1 MLTLRIENYDRLHDG
16 GPLEFTI
23 DRRGFDF
30 GRDQHLD
37 WTLPDRNRVISG
49 KHCEVRFYDGAY
61 WLTDTSTNG
70 TFLNGASKRLQS
82 PYRLADGDR
91 LSVGD
96 YVLAVSVKLAQA
108 APPPAPSAPQSF
120 AQSPLAPVAGP
131 DIWDSPHQAPPPIDA
146 NELLPRSREA
156 NRAADFLHQAA
167 YVPPP
172 FEEPEPVRKPTPAFP
187 VSLPPD
193 SPWGSNDGGSKDELP
208 PRHSRAEP
216 PANQAP
222 SAAQAPKDP
231 ADAAKPSVVP
241 KTPAPSSLGDGAAS
255 EFIRRFAAGAGIPD
269 DLLAGANAGDVA
281 EDAGRLLNLA
291 CLHIMAMLRAR
302 AEAKAL
308 SRSGNRTMISSDDN
322 NPLKFMPTPEEALR
336 VMLGPKTRGYLDA
349 RTALESAFGDL
360 KMHQVAFLAS
370 MQAALTQLFDELS
383 PDAIKDAADSKKSI
397 LSSGKSRYWE
407 LYAERW
413 LARVGR
419 REHGMLGAFLDLYA
433 EQYDKLS
440 TSARNRH
447 S

>member
-1 MLTLRIENYDRLHDG
+1 MLTLRIENYDRLPDG

-23 DRRGFDF
+23 DKRGFDF

-70 TFLNGASKRLQS
+70 TFLNGAGKRMQS

-96 YVLAVSVKLAQA
+96 YILAVSVKLAR
-108 APPPAPSAPQSF
+108 APVPLAQPVSPSLV
-120 AQSPLAPVAGP
+120 QSPSLPAAGS
-131 DIWDSPHQAPPPIDA
+131 DIWDSPHEPPPPIDA
-146 NELLPRSREA
+146 SDLLPPLREA
-156 NRAADFLHQAA
+156 GQAPDFLHQAV

-172 FEEPEPVRKPTPAFP
+172 FEDPEPIRKPMPAFSP
-187 VSLPPD
+187 PPPASEVWGGDDDLPHRPPGPEVPQSEP
-193 SPWGSNDGGSKDELP
+193 SPTVLP
-208 PRHSRAEP
+208 PRESAEIP
-216 PANQAP
+216 KPAIARSALAP
-222 SAAQAPKDP
+222 SDS
-231 ADAAKPSVVP
+231 D
-241 KTPAPSSLGDGAAS
+241 DGGAV
-255 EFIRRFAAGAGIPD
+255 EFIRRFAAGAGIPEHV
-269 DLLAGANAGDVA
+269 LAGADAGDVA
-281 EDAGRLLNLA
+281 ENAGRLLNLA

-308 SRSGNRTMISSDDN
+308 SRSGNRTMISADDN

-336 VMLGPKTRGYLDA
+336 VMLGPRTRGYLDA
-349 RTALESAFGDL
+349 TAALDNAFGDL

-370 MQAALTQLFDELS
+370 MQAALTELFDELS
-383 PDAIKDAADSKKSI
+383 PEAVKGAADGRKSI
-397 LSSGKSRYWE
+397 LSSGKSRYWDV
-407 LYAERW
+407 YTERW
-413 LARVGR
+413 LARVGH

-440 TSARNRH
+440 AATRNRH

>member
-1 MLTLRIENYDRLHDG
+1 MLTLRIENYDRLPDG

-23 DRRGFDF
+23 DKRGFDF

-37 WTLPDRNRVISG
+37 WTLPDRNKVISG
-49 KHCEVRFYDGAY
+49 KHCEVRYYDGAY

-96 YVLAVSVKLAQA
+96 YVLTVSVKLAQA
-108 APPPAPSAPQSF
+108 PPPLAQPVSPSFVQSPSLPSAGS
-120 AQSPLAPVAGP
+120 
-131 DIWDSPHQAPPPIDA
+131 DIWDSPREAPPPIDA
-146 NELLPRSREA
+146 RELLPPLREA
-156 NRAADFLHQAA
+156 ERGPDFLHQAA

-172 FEEPEPVRKPTPAFP
+172 FEEPEAIRKPTPAFP
-187 VSLPPD
+187 TPLPAN
-193 SPWGSNDGGSKDELP
+193 SPWGSDDDLSA
-208 PRHSRAEP
+208 PRSRAEP
-216 PANQAP
+216 PVSEAP
-222 SAAQAPKDP
+222 APVFVPKDP
-231 ADAAKPSVVP
+231 IDAPKPAMARN
-241 KTPAPSSLGDGAAS
+241 TPAPSPSPEAGSS
-255 EFIRRFAAGAGIPD
+255 EFIRRFAAGAGIPES
-269 DLLAGANAGDVA
+269 LLRGADAGDVA

-308 SRSGNRTMISSDDN
+308 SRSGNRTMISADDN

-349 RTALESAFGDL
+349 RAALENAFGDL

-370 MQAALTQLFDELS
+370 MQAALTELFDELS
-383 PDAIKDAADSKKSI
+383 PEAIKSAGDTRKSL
-397 LSSGKSRYWE
+397 LSSGKSRYWD
-407 LYAERW
+407 LYTERW

-440 TSARNRH
+440 ASTRNRH

>member
-1 MLTLRIENYDRLHDG
+1 MLTLRIENYDRLPDG

-23 DRRGFDF
+23 DKRGFDF
-30 GRDQHLD
+30 GRDHHLD
-37 WTLPDRNRVISG
+37 WTLPDRNRMISG

-70 TFLNGASKRLQS
+70 TYLNGASKRLQS

-108 APPPAPSAPQSF
+108 SPSLAQPVSPSLPPNTIPPA
-120 AQSPLAPVAGP
+120 AGS
-131 DIWDSPHQAPPPIDA
+131 DIWDSSHEAPPPIDA
-146 NELLPRSREA
+146 SELLPRSREA
-156 NRAADFLHQAA
+156 DQAPDFLHQAA

-172 FEEPEPVRKPTPAFP
+172 FEEPEPIRKPAPVFPAP
-187 VSLPPD
+187 LPAD
-193 SPWGSNDGGSKDELP
+193 GLWGSDDDLP
-208 PRHSRAEP
+208 PRPSRAEAAESEAP
-216 PANQAP
+216 PAALV
-222 SAAQAPKDP
+222 PKDP
-231 ADAAKPSVVP
+231 IDVP
-241 KTPAPSSLGDGAAS
+241 KPAIAQNTPAPSSSDDGGTS
-255 EFIRRFAAGAGIPD
+255 ELIRRFAAGAGIPES
-269 DLLAGANAGDVA
+269 LLTGTNAGDVA

-308 SRSGNRTMISSDDN
+308 SRSGNRTMIRSDDN

-349 RTALESAFGDL
+349 RAALENAFGDL

-370 MQAALTQLFDELS
+370 MQAALTELFDELS
-383 PDAIKDAADSKKSI
+383 PEAIKSAADAKKSI
-397 LSSGKSRYWE
+397 LSSGKSRYWD
-407 LYAERW
+407 LYTERW

-440 TSARNRH
+440 ASTRNRH

>member
-1 MLTLRIENYDRLHDG
+1 MLTLRIENYDRLPDG

-23 DRRGFDF
+23 DKRGFDF

-70 TFLNGASKRLQS
+70 TFLNGSSKRLQS

-96 YVLAVSVKLAQA
+96 YVLAVSVKLA
-108 APPPAPSAPQSF
+108 PAPSHPSQQASTPQV
-120 AQSPLAPVAGP
+120 QSLSLPPIGS
-131 DIWDSPHQAPPPIDA
+131 DIWDSPREAPPPIDA
-146 NELLPRSREA
+146 SDLLPPARQA
-156 NRAADFLHQAA
+156 DQAPDFLHQAA

-172 FEEPEPVRKPTPAFP
+172 FEEPQPVRKPMPAFP
-187 VSLPPD
+187 
-193 SPWGSNDGGSKDELP
+193 SPIPAGGVWGGDDEQP
-208 PRHSRAEP
+208 ARPSRAEP
-216 PANQAP
+216 PAVEAP
-222 SAAQAPKDP
+222 PAFVAAEEPVERQRPPIQETNALPP
-231 ADAAKPSVVP
+231 A
-241 KTPAPSSLGDGAAS
+241 TEEGAR
-255 EFIRRFAAGAGIPD
+255 EFVRRFAAGAGIPEG
-269 DLLAGANAGDVA
+269 LFAGADAGDVA
-281 EDAGRLLNLA
+281 EEAGRLLNLA
-291 CLHIMAMLRAR
+291 CLHVMAMLRAR

-308 SRSGNRTMISSDDN
+308 SRSGNRTMISADDN

-336 VMLGPKTRGYLDA
+336 VMLGPRTRGYLDGKA
-349 RTALESAFGDL
+349 ALEGAFGDL

-370 MQAALTQLFDELS
+370 MQAALTELFDELS
-383 PDAIKDAADSKKSI
+383 PDAVKNAADAKKS
-397 LSSGKSRYWE
+397 LLSGKGRYWD
-407 LYAERW
+407 LYVERW
-413 LARVGR
+413 AARVGR

-440 TSARNRH
+440 ASVRNRN

>member
-1 MLTLRIENYDRLHDG
+1 MLTLRIENFDRLPDG

-23 DRRGFDF
+23 DKRGFDF

-70 TFLNGASKRLQS
+70 TYLNGAAKRMQS

-91 LSVGD
+91 LSVGE

-108 APPPAPSAPQSF
+108 APSLAQPVSPPIAH
-120 AQSPLAPVAGP
+120 SPFPPTTGG
-131 DIWDSPHQAPPPIDA
+131 DIWDSGHEAPPPIDA
-146 NELLPRSREA
+146 RELLPRSREA
-156 NRAADFLHQAA
+156 DRAPDFLHQAA

-172 FEEPEPVRKPTPAFP
+172 IEAPEVIRKPA
-187 VSLPPD
+187 
-193 SPWGSNDGGSKDELP
+193 
-208 PRHSRAEP
+208 
-216 PANQAP
+216 
-222 SAAQAPKDP
+222 
-231 ADAAKPSVVP
+231 
-241 KTPAPSSLGDGAAS
+241 PAPSTPRGIWGGDDDPPARSSAAEAPAS
-255 EFIRRFAAGAGIPD
+255 EPPPTAANRPEPAEREKPAAGQANAAPALSDGMSANEFIRRFAAGAGIPEA
-269 DLLAGANAGDVA
+269 LLANANAGDVA
-281 EDAGRLLNLA
+281 EDAGRLLNLV
-291 CLHIMAMLRAR
+291 CLHMMAMLRAR

-349 RTALESAFGDL
+349 RAAFENAFGDL

-370 MQAALTQLFDELS
+370 MQAALTELFDELS
-383 PDAIKDAADSKKSI
+383 PEAIKSAADSKKS
-397 LSSGKSRYWE
+397 LLASGKSRYWD

-413 LARVGR
+413 LARVGK

-440 TSARNRH
+440 ASARNRH